1 MATRQ
6 KSKKVS
12 RLINARYDLYE
23 YARNSETNY
32 YQLIKGDSR
41 LPDELRVEPVRA
53 EDKYKPFGV
62 SEFLTSRQVNGVTAF
77 KTGLQKCAKD
87 RNFFSG
93 DMDAINGKKTLVAIA
108 FSKDKTQLRVF
119 VFQGFWIDFPNH
131 RLRSV
136 ELFLTNYFHNY
147 HQ

>member
-1 MATRQ
+1 MVTRQ

-12 RLINARYDLYE
+12 LLVNARYDLYE
-23 YARNSETNY
+23 YRHNSETNY
-32 YQLIKGDSR
+32 YQRVSGDSR

-62 SEFLTSRQVNGVTAF
+62 SEFLTSRQVNGVMAF

-93 DMDAINGKKTLVAIA
+93 DIDDINGKKTLVAIA
-108 FSKDKTQLRVF
+108 FNRDKTLMCMF
-119 VFQGFWIDFPNH
+119 VFQGFWIDFPNY
-131 RLRSV
+131 RLNSV
-136 ELFLTNYFHNY
+136 DSFLTTYFDNH
-147 HQ
+147 HR